1 MRRRSFVKNI
11 NLFLKL
17 IMISLLI
24 IFSIQS
30 VSKAFEIE
38 QSKEDKAYDMVKK
51 TEIITTFDWIQDVDP
66 RIGSITIEEEGR
78 KVEMTGN
85 ESLPGKNAI
94 YIIPESHQE
103 QNFTFDYSVDYG
115 DSFNA
120 AGLLLKIRENE
131 GYLEGYLLSFNN
143 PSGYSDWYSGSDNK
157 LGAIWTVKYKLGD
170 NRNDNVEKTLVK
182 AVDIPVSGS
191 ITVKATQEQIILT
204 WKDTTE
210 TIDIKENEAKGDG
223 FGFFTDHYS
232 HGCNQIGYF
241 ALTSFGLQTVDLIPH
256 DFIVD
261 PNGGVWNGNTEE
273 TAIEG
278 IYKDT
283 VDVPLPTREG
293 YTFVKWTKIGDSGTM
308 SSLTENATYTF
319 GENEEIDDKIVAEW
333 IKISGEKT
341 SNIESGKVK
350 VGDTIT
356 YKITLKNE
364 GTVDGKAIINDTVP
378 EGTQFVENSIKLNE
392 EETQYTIE
400 NLNKGIEVD
409 VQKGGSTNLT
419 FDVVVNH
426 LNDDDIISNV
436 ANYKDITVTGKE
448 SSGESNKV
456 DLMYVEP
463 IISFEKTAT
472 SEYEKDY
479 VITGEKIEYKIIVQN
494 AGGLSKD
501 VVIKDIIPEGTTFV
515 EGSIKVDD
523 ERTDYTK
530 EDLEEGIKVTAPEK
544 IRKDEIET
552 NKLSDMLNLV
562 NMSTLETNSLPG
574 EVVLTFEVTVNEQKD
589 ENKIVNKASVDDV
602 ETNEVN
608 YTYRRP
614 IISSKKEMSTENNL
628 DYVVSKENIEYS
640 IIVNNY
646 GSISKN
652 VIIKDDIPEGTTFM
666 KGTVKL
672 NGEKTDY
679 TEEDLKEGIEI
690 EVPEKHLKDEQ
701 ITDDDEKQEE
711 IEENGEQIGD
721 EQNNDNGTNDIEN
734 NEGEIETNVTEEIN
748 TLLGNTKAD
757 NKVDKENI
765 KENKEENQGENQGEN
780 EDISD
785 EDNDKQTGNTN
796 ENKEDDSLNEDENK
810 IDEDANL
817 QENEEPGQIVLTFN
831 VLVNDLEEDTK
842 TKEITN
848 IAKVDDE
855 ETNETSIEVLPF
867 NMKIEIG
874 VDSFTVNGKVKPNNN
889 PEFVKTDIDMRKSSP
904 TPDVT
909 ANIKIKVTNTGKIE
923 GKSVVE
929 ATIPE
934 GFTLVSS
941 NWKQSGNSTVRT
953 ETNEIE
959 PGETEEI
966 SLDVKWVNNE
976 NNLGERIATAEII
989 ETSNEARAGEITT
1002 KDNESKADMI
1012 ISIVTGEY
1020 DNIIILSVIATIG
1033 LLAIIG
1039 EIILIKKYVL

>member
-1 MRRRSFVKNI
+1 MKQSFIKKTM

-17 IMISLLI
+17 IMIILLI
-24 IFSIQS
+24 VLSMKS
-30 VSKAFEIE
+30 TSKAFDIE
-38 QSKEDKAYDMVKK
+38 QTYEDKVNNMVKK
-51 TEIITTFDWIQDVDP
+51 TEIITTFDWIKDVDP
-66 RIGSITIEEEGR
+66 SIGSITIEEEGR
-78 KVEMTGN
+78 KVQMTGN

-120 AGLLLKIRENE
+120 AGLLLKVRENE

-143 PSGYSDWYSGSDNK
+143 PGGYSDWYSGSDNK
-157 LGAIWTVKYKLGD
+157 LGAIWTVRYKLGD
-170 NRNDNVEKTLVK
+170 NKNENVEKTLVK
-182 AVDIPVSGS
+182 AVDIPVSGN
-191 ITVKATQEQIILT
+191 ITVKATQEQIFLT

-210 TIDIKENEAKGDG
+210 TIDITQNEAKGDG

-241 ALTSFGLQTVDLIPH
+241 ALTNFGLQTVDLIPH
-256 DFIVD
+256 DFIID
-261 PNGGVWNGNTEE
+261 PNGGVWNGSEEE

-293 YTFVKWTKIGDSGTM
+293 YTFVKWTKIGNSGTM
-308 SSLTENATYTF
+308 SSLTEDATYIF
-319 GENEEIDDKIVAEW
+319 GENEEIDDKIIAEW
-333 IKISGEKT
+333 IKITGEKT
-341 SNIESGKVK
+341 SNVENGKVK

-364 GTVDGKAIINDTVP
+364 GTVDGKAVINDTAP
-378 EGTQFVENSIKLNE
+378 EGTQFVENSIKLNG
-392 EETQYTIE
+392 EETQYTLE
-400 NLNKGIEVD
+400 NLNNGIEVNIP
-409 VQKGGSTNLT
+409 KGESIDLT
-419 FDVVVNH
+419 FDVIVND

-448 SSGESNKV
+448 SSGETNKV

-479 VITGEKIEYKIIVQN
+479 VVTGEKIEYKITVQN

-501 VVIKDIIPEGTTFV
+501 VVIKDVIPEGTTFV
-515 EGSIKVDD
+515 EGSIKIDD
-523 ERTDYTK
+523 VRTEYKK
-530 EDLEEGIKVTAPEK
+530 EDLENGIKITAKEK
-544 IRKDEIET
+544 IRKNEIET
-552 NKLSDMLNLV
+552 NKLSDMLNLI
-562 NMSTLETNSLPG
+562 NMNTLETDSLPG
-574 EVVLTFEVTVNEQKD
+574 ETVLTFEVTVDDQKD
-589 ENKIVNKASVDDV
+589 ENEIKNIATVDDV
-602 ETNEVN
+602 ATNEVN
-608 YTYRRP
+608 YTYRKP
-614 IISSKKEMSTENNL
+614 IISSKKEINTENDL

-640 IIVNNY
+640 IVVNNY
-646 GSISKN
+646 GSIPKN
-652 VIIKDDIPEGTTFM
+652 VVIEDNIPDGTTFA
-666 KGTVKL
+666 KGTIEV

-679 TEEDLKEGIEI
+679 TKEDLEEGIEV
-690 EVPEKHLKDEQ
+690 EVPGKHLKEE
-701 ITDDDEKQEE
+701 ITEDDEKEE
-711 IEENGEQIGD
+711 QIDDEQKDNKEDDVENKEENA
-721 EQNNDNGTNDIEN
+721 TSEN
-734 NEGEIETNVTEEIN
+734 EEIN
-748 TLLGNTKAD
+748 TLLGNTKTTND
-757 NKVDKENI
+757 DKTNENDKE
-765 KENKEENQGENQGEN
+765 EEKEENQEEN
-780 EDISD
+780 EEISD
-785 EDNDKQTGNTN
+785 EENDNKTEDKENNN
-796 ENKEDDSLNEDENK
+796 EEDNINDDENE

-831 VLVNDLEEDTK
+831 VLVNDLKEDTQ

-848 IAKVDDE
+848 IAKVDDK
-855 ETNETSIEVLPF
+855 ETNKTSIEVLPF
-867 NMKIEIG
+867 NMKVEIG
-874 VDSFTVNGKVKPNNN
+874 VDSFTVNGKVKQNNN
-889 PEFVKTDIDMRKSSP
+889 PDFVKTDIDMRKSSP

-941 NWKQSGNSTVRT
+941 NWTQSGSNTVRT
-953 ETNEIE
+953 ETNKIQ
-959 PGETEEI
+959 PGKTEEI

-976 NNLGERIATAEII
+976 NNLGERTTTAEII
-989 ETSNEARAGEITT
+989 ETSNEAKAGETT
-1002 KDNESKADMI
+1002 TEDNESKADMI

-1020 DNIIILSVIATIG
+1020 DNIVILSVIGIIA

-1039 EIILIKKYVL
+1039 EVILIRRYVL